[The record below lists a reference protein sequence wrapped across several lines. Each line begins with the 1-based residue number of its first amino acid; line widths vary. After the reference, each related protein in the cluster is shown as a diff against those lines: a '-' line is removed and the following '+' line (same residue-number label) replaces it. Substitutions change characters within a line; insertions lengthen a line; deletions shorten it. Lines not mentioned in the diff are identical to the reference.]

1 MAPPHLQPPGAGLP
15 FIPRIYLRWFG
26 RRVLRWK
33 YSWDSAPIA
42 IGATAERLYRAV
54 ANLPADVL
62 QRPALVPPMP
72 GIEDSSRYWSPAMVI
87 QHLNMT
93 CEIFTGIIVKLS
105 RGEAISE
112 RRGPADVKPAPDA
125 GRVDIESF
133 QSLHTG
139 VGERICAEAGPGAI
153 SLPPSVVR
161 PVRRPLDPARE
172 AIAGD
177 PETGAEH
184 VKREQPHRIRCGCSR
199 EQI

>member
-139 VGERICAEAGPGAI
+139 VGERICAEAGPDRERSRFPHPWFGPMTARDWFGLFAAHLILHEKQLQAI
-153 SLPPSVVR
+153 LKPS
-161 PVRRPLDPARE
+161 PS
-172 AIAGD
+172 
-177 PETGAEH
+177 
-184 VKREQPHRIRCGCSR
+184 Q
-199 EQI
+199 

>member
-1 MAPPHLQPPGAGLP
+1 MAPPHLHPPGAGLP
-15 FIPRIYLRWFG
+15 FIPRFYLRWFG

-87 QHLNMT
+87 QHLNIT
-93 CEIFTGIIVKLS
+93 CEIFSGIIVKLS

-125 GRVDIESF
+125 GRVDVESF

-139 VGERICAEAGPGAI
+139 VGERICAEAGPDRERSRFPHPWFGPMTARDWFGLFAAHLILHEKQLQAI
-153 SLPPSVVR
+153 LKPS
-161 PVRRPLDPARE
+161 PS
-172 AIAGD
+172 
-177 PETGAEH
+177 
-184 VKREQPHRIRCGCSR
+184 Q
-199 EQI
+199 

>member
-1 MAPPHLQPPGAGLP
+1 MATPHLQPPGAGLP

-62 QRPALVPPMP
+62 QRPVLVPPMP

-87 QHLNMT
+87 QHLNIT
-93 CEIFTGIIVKLS
+93 CEIFSGIIVKLS

-125 GRVDIESF
+125 GRVDVESF

-139 VGERICAEAGPGAI
+139 VGERICAEAGPDRERSRFPHPWFGPMTARDWFGLFAAHLILHEKQLQAI
-153 SLPPSVVR
+153 LKPAPSM
-161 PVRRPLDPARE
+161 
-172 AIAGD
+172 
-177 PETGAEH
+177 
-184 VKREQPHRIRCGCSR
+184 
-199 EQI
+199 